1 VAAFFHLLS
10 SPLPLWLRLWPLIY
24 LPVAVERSRRREWP
38 EWRQGGGSTSSARS
52 RKLPSPGTCPRT
64 T

>member
-38 EWRQGGGSTSSARS
+38 EWRQRPPHG
-52 RKLPSPGTCPRT
+52 
-64 T
+64 